1 MQFLN
6 LGYLEPICGNMSSTA
21 LVFYILQKTT
31 KSLMV
36 ESRNKDQVII
46 NDQCGYLMRTK
57 AATLNEGGVVTGYAF
72 LNSIYLT

>member
-1 MQFLN
+1 
-6 LGYLEPICGNMSSTA
+6 MSSTA
-21 LVFYILQKTT
+21 LVFHILKKTT
-31 KSLMV
+31 KSFV
-36 ESRNKDQVII
+36 GSRNKDQVII